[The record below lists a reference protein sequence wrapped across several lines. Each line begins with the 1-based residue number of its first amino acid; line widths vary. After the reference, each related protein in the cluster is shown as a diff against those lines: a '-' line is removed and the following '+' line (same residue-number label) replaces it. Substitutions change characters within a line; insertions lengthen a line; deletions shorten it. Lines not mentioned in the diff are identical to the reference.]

1 MDFHSNPYS
10 WEYDVIHA
18 DIGFPGFK
26 ANRTS
31 NANSL
36 QNKDLQ
42 RTDEIETTENA
53 QLSDFH
59 IQPER

>member
-1 MDFHSNPYS
+1 MDFHRNPYS

-18 DIGFPGFK
+18 DTNIPGFK

-36 QNKDLQ
+36 QNKELQ
-42 RTDEIETTENA
+42 RIGEIETT
-53 QLSDFH
+53 
-59 IQPER
+59 

>member
-18 DIGFPGFK
+18 DTDFPGFK

-36 QNKDLQ
+36 QNNDLQ

-53 QLSDFH
+53 QLSGFH
-59 IQPER
+59 IPF